1 MRGDENAP
9 CERRA
14 RRTWNENRAAQHEG
28 ANLFKAEAPGR
39 GAAAVGSRITNANGK
54 LASVDARY
62 DVVSAKT
69 LTLQELR
76 QACRARGVNPGGSKD
91 ALVERLEEAVAAGA
105 QPLTLDS
112 RPTTQRCAVGAGA
125 RFTSKAAEVRAPA
138 AVATAQRQ
146 LRESQAIWRK
156 QQSGNDIFGANFV
169 DAATKKR
176 KVVEGPKTTFSFDA
190 ISESFVE
197 PATETDA
204 EPEVVVEE
212 ASPKRAKTEIAA
224 ASNPIVQSADPAASK
239 EVTALA
245 GHRKSAWSSFHGAGI
260 FSETWTTAAEEET
273 VDETLVKSSTGTDGA
288 WKSLD
293 DEHDDEHDEAPS
305 SSDDER
311 TEDVTASPLAERD
324 DEDEEERLE
333 REARREADE
342 AVAAAER
349 ELAAELAA
357 DPDA

>member
-1 MRGDENAP
+1 M
-9 CERRA
+9 
-14 RRTWNENRAAQHEG
+14 
-28 ANLFKAEAPGR
+28 
-39 GAAAVGSRITNANGK
+39 
-54 LASVDARY
+54 
-62 DVVSAKT
+62 
-69 LTLQELR
+69 
-76 QACRARGVNPGGSKD
+76 
-91 ALVERLEEAVAAGA
+91 
-105 QPLTLDS
+105 
-112 RPTTQRCAVGAGA
+112 GAGA

-212 ASPKRAKTEIAA
+212 AAPKRAKTEIAA

-260 FSETWTTAAEEET
+260 FSETWTTAAEET
-273 VDETLVKSSTGTDGA
+273 VDETLVKSSTETDGA

-293 DEHDDEHDEAPS
+293 DEHDDDDEAPS